1 LQATS
6 GVSTQFDT
14 GSAFTVE
21 CWVYQLSYAS
31 DGNIFGVGGST
42 ADWNATTG
50 IYINWYTY
58 SGNLYW
64 QTSLGNGQAVSLI
77 TATLPGINQ
86 WHHFAVGFNGT
97 TTRMWINGTSVGTS
111 TQGYTRPSGTNRWQV
126 GSTGAGASIL
136 NGYISGLRYVKGTDV
151 YGVGNSSIT
160 VPTAPPTN
168 IANTALLLNSTNAGI
183 FDQTAKNILET
194 VGDAKI
200 STAQYKYGIGSI
212 VFDGTG
218 DYIKSASSNL
228 NILGGGD
235 FTIEFWL
242 YPNNTTS
249 AYRALVSSENYPVTT
264 GGWSL
269 YQNGT
274 AIEFWLT
281 PGSSVTINAT
291 SAITA
296 STWQHLALCRAS
308 GTLRLFINGTSV
320 ASVSNSTS
328 LTGQQ
333 IWIGDNNGG
342 DYFFNGYIDDLRIT
356 KGYARYTSNFTP
368 PTAALKDK

>member
-1 LQATS
+1 
-6 GVSTQFDT
+6 
-14 GSAFTVE
+14 
-21 CWVYQLSYAS
+21 
-31 DGNIFGVGGST
+31 
-42 ADWNATTG
+42 
-50 IYINWYTY
+50 
-58 SGNLYW
+58 
-64 QTSLGNGQAVSLI
+64 
-77 TATLPGINQ
+77 
-86 WHHFAVGFNGT
+86 
-97 TTRMWINGTSVGTS
+97 
-111 TQGYTRPSGTNRWQV
+111 
-126 GSTGAGASIL
+126 
-136 NGYISGLRYVKGTDV
+136 
-151 YGVGNSSIT
+151 
-160 VPTAPPTN
+160 
-168 IANTALLLNSTNAGI
+168 
-183 FDQTAKNILET
+183 
-194 VGDAKI
+194 
-200 STAQYKYGIGSI
+200 
-212 VFDGTG
+212 
-218 DYIKSASSNL
+218 
-228 NILGGGD
+228 
-235 FTIEFWL
+235 
-242 YPNNTTS
+242 
-249 AYRALVSSENYPVTT
+249 LVSSENYPVTT

-342 DYFFNGYIDDLRIT
+342 DYFFNGYIDDLRIDYFFNGYIDDLRIT